1 MGKTYTK
8 QEIIIFLQ
16 RYYEESGGVL
26 SLNLYR
32 QKKYKPSETTIRKKF
47 GSWNAALEAAGIPIN
62 KTVNKWYKKD
72 DIVKV
77 LQSISENGGIIIAR
91 EYQKKYTSPS
101 FETVISLFGSW
112 NNAIEAAG

>member
-26 SLNLYR
+26 SLKLYR

-47 GSWNAALEAAGIPIN
+47 GSWNNALEAAGIPIN
-62 KTVNKWYKKD
+62 RKVKRWYTKE
-72 DIVKV
+72 DIIKF
-77 LQSISENGGIIIAR
+77 LQSISTNDKIIIAR

-101 FETVISLFGSW
+101 IETV
-112 NNAIEAAG
+112 